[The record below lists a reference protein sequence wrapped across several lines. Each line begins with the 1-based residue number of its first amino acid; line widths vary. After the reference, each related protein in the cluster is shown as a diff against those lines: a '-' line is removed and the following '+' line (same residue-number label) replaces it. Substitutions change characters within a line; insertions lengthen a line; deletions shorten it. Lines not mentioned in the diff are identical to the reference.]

1 MSLRNVIVIS
11 KRTDVQEL
19 AREAGEH
26 VFAADDAAEGL
37 AAAKRVHPDLILF
50 DQRYN
55 QDDIA
60 GFIRG
65 VETLCDADIV
75 MIGDDDSAIQST
87 VDYLGS
93 CHYLNGV
100 NDTRLHK
107 IIAKIKQ
114 KLHLGGVHPET
125 DVFFSDPAAAS
136 AGLVGKSVSMVH
148 TLKMIKLVAASQC
161 NPILI
166 VGEMGTGKELAAK
179 AIRDQRCPDKPF
191 IAVNCASLSANL
203 LESELFGHERGSFTS
218 ADRDKTGL
226 LELAG
231 DGCLFLDE
239 ISEMPTDLQAKLLR
253 VIQEKTFRRVG
264 GTREITCTATI
275 IASSNRD
282 LRKEVQGNR
291 FRGDL
296 YHRLSIFPVVLSPL
310 RSGGR
315 REDIRLLAEYF
326 LKTSTIYPEKSGQI
340 TSITQLALETLTG
353 HDWPGNVRELRN
365 VIERAILLETTDKI
379 CLSSII
385 INPEEPEAF
394 FNHKSGEKIKDFS
407 LAKAE
412 QELIARVLQETNWQ
426 KTKAAELLG
435 ISRATLYAKV
445 KQHQIE
451 SAADARMSEAGVFE
465 DAFAPAA
472 IA

>member
-19 AREAGEH
+19 AREAGEY

-50 DQRYN
+50 DQRYSR
-55 QDDIA
+55 DDLA
-60 GFIRG
+60 GFIRE
-65 VETLCDADIV
+65 VETICDSDIV

-100 NDTRLHK
+100 KDHRLQK
-107 IIAKIKQ
+107 IIDKIKQ
-114 KLHLGGVHPET
+114 KLHLGCAQKA
-125 DVFFSDPAAAS
+125 DAFFSDPVAAA

-264 GTREITCTATI
+264 GTREITCPATI

-326 LKTSTIYPEKSGQI
+326 LKTSTIFPEKSGQI
-340 TSITQLALETLTG
+340 TSITQLALEALTG

-379 CLSSII
+379 RLNSII
-385 INPEEPEAF
+385 INPEAPEEL
-394 FNHKSGEKIKDFS
+394 FNHDSGEKIKDFS

-451 SAADARMSEAGVFE
+451 SAGDARTSEAGIFE
-465 DAFAPAA
+465 EAFESVAMA
-472 IA
+472 